1 MTGLVILRE
10 NQHFVNVVFQVPDG
24 RVNVFDDVF
33 VAGQLPHDLDFTLA
47 DFQVMFVVDIHPLQG
62 ETLTVDT
69 LMSRGAPRIALKVRR
84 EADRSV
90 RGNQSWRK

>member
-1 MTGLVILRE
+1 MLS
-10 NQHFVNVVFQVPDG
+10 H
-24 RVNVFDDVF
+24 
-33 VAGQLPHDLDFTLA
+33 
-47 DFQVMFVVDIHPLQG
+47 QG